1 MQTSAFSHSV
11 VVKGWPARHCFIS
24 LPRTWMHLVHPAHTP
39 TFRLEVSSGKSI
51 LLSWAGDMHMPTTGE
66 ENSVLVGREVLKGND
81 ISESEIGMLVQVSV
95 PPSCTAISVTVRSL
109 MQWQDLALNVDSA
122 QSAILTQMRVM
133 RLGQTLPL
141 WLEGGVCIMLTT
153 THIDPSVPSVVLHP
167 MTQVEVHPPLENEGS
182 EDYSRISFNPV
193 NENADVE
200 DDEDIGELDFGDTV
214 LEACEKDQQIE
225 NSENLNE
232 KMIRKLTDFVID
244 RLQEQKRVQSKPVRR
259 DVCLGY
265 RVLPFPCDA
274 SSPLSNILQSHPSL
288 VIISK
293 ESIVFSA
300 YKDEEYF
307 IANLRKVK
315 SPKENLEKPSNVKEE
330 RKTSEGKKANKSSIG
345 QELES
350 QKLFAVIVWENF
362 VRGKTENTSFTKEM
376 NMILRR
382 NNCVM
387 PNCCRRQMNLE
398 LTSIVE
404 IRSSESNIST
414 VPVSVDVA
422 PLSHTVNIRKEALLD
437 DLKAL
442 LRNIVDECMV
452 IINPGTI
459 MEVKLEEKYI
469 DICLSTR
476 NGIPLKLTKKSVVI
490 LETTFVTQI
499 PSLPY
504 IPNLVSD
511 LDSHFFAKYL
521 YLGEEDIMINL
532 RQHIIMGLGLKPLA
546 HATYPQFALLS
557 GSKGSGKTS
566 LVETLIKDLSTSTH
580 CIHCDIVSFK
590 QLKGKKM
597 ETIEKKLQLLLR
609 EAIFRRP
616 SLVVLED
623 LDYLVPVDGT
633 DQESGPVYEHMMQ
646 VVSMLRKLLDDLL
659 QFCYDSDSPSVMVVG
674 TCIAR
679 TSVHPLLV
687 SPQGCHYF
695 PCTFRIPP
703 LESEGRVKAFMTM
716 LNEHCEK
723 FAASKEGSLFC
734 QCCPE
739 ADEYC
744 IFCGRSE
751 LEKFQLDTK
760 VITRRTESFVLPDLN
775 HLAFRTF
782 FQARDRWESYTS
794 RETIERNY
802 DYVKKTNFVCK
813 TSEADS
819 NTSKT
824 SDDSIIPWKVLQC
837 DVDAALD
844 GYTSLALR
852 GISLS
857 EKKADE
863 GFRVGGMGDA
873 KKILEETLT
882 WPSVYPNLF
891 NNVNLR
897 LRSGVLLYGPP
908 GCGKTLLANAVTAY
922 CQLNFISVKGPEL
935 LSKYIGASEQAV
947 RDAFERASS
956 AKPCVLF
963 FDEFESI
970 APRRGH
976 DSTGVTDRVVN
987 QLLTQMDG
995 VEGLSGVYILAATS
1009 RPDLIDPALLRPG
1022 RLDKCVYCPMP
1033 TEKDRKEI
1041 LEVLSED
1048 VDLGEEINWSEVASL
1063 TESFSGADL
1072 QSILSTAQV
1081 AVAQEAFGDDLY
1093 KDIIPSTQDVR
1104 DTANAKENNN
1114 DFEESLSFSNAAIKE
1129 EDTAENPISQGS
1141 FNVEKIQEQ
1150 VLIEKEKKRVIY
1162 SQKSYISDY
1171 GVSDDEMVDEQK
1183 RTKNTFTEPIIPKN
1197 VMKQDP
1203 TQSSFKIYFR
1213 HIQAAL
1219 REVKPSV
1226 TQTDQRRYAQLYA
1239 SFTSSKEGNFG
1250 QPSPGKRATLA

>member
-1 MQTSAFSHSV
+1 
-11 VVKGWPARHCFIS
+11 
-24 LPRTWMHLVHPAHTP
+24 
-39 TFRLEVSSGKSI
+39 
-51 LLSWAGDMHMPTTGE
+51 MPTSGE
-66 ENSVLVGREVLKGND
+66 ENSILVGREVLKGND
-81 ISESEIGMLVQVSV
+81 ICENEVGILVQIPV
-95 PPSCTAISVTVRSL
+95 PPSCSAISVTVRSL

-122 QSAILTQMRVM
+122 QSAILSQMRVM
-133 RLGQTLPL
+133 GLGQTLPL
-141 WLEGGVCIMLTT
+141 WLDGGVCIMLTAT
-153 THIDPSVPSVVLHP
+153 SIDPSVPCVVLHP
-167 MTQVEVHPPLENEGS
+167 MTQVEVHPPPENEGA
-182 EDYSRISFNPV
+182 EDYTRIHFNPTD
-193 NENADVE
+193 ENADV
-200 DDEDIGELDFGDTV
+200 DHKDFSDLDFEGHA
-214 LEACEKDQQIE
+214 LETCKNDKQIE
-225 NSENLNE
+225 SSDNLNE

-244 RLQEQKRVQSKPVRR
+244 RMQEQKRVLKIPVRKNI
-259 DVCLGY
+259 CLGY

-274 SSPLSNILQSHPSL
+274 SPLSNILQSHPSL
-288 VIISK
+288 VIISR
-293 ESIVFSA
+293 ESIAFSA
-300 YKDEEYF
+300 FKDKVYF
-307 IANLRKVK
+307 IANVRKVK
-315 SPKENLEKPSNVKEE
+315 SPKENSEKPSNVKEE
-330 RKTSEGKKANKSSIG
+330 NKTSEGKKTNKSSIR
-345 QELES
+345 QEPES

-362 VRGKTENTSFTKEM
+362 VRGRPDNTFFIQEM
-376 NMILRR
+376 NLIIQR

-398 LTSIVE
+398 ITSTVE
-404 IRSSESNIST
+404 IRSTESNIST

-422 PLSHTVNIRKEALLD
+422 LLAHSNDIRKETLLD
-437 DLKAL
+437 GLKAL
-442 LRNIVDECMV
+442 LRNLVEECMV

-459 MEVKLEEKYI
+459 MEVKLEEKHI
-469 DICLSTR
+469 DICLLTR
-476 NGIPLKLTKKSVVI
+476 NGLPLKLTKKSVVI
-490 LETTFVTQI
+490 LETTFLTQK

-504 IPNLVSD
+504 IPNSVSD
-511 LDSHFFAKYL
+511 LDTYFFAKYS
-521 YLGEEDIMINL
+521 YLGEEEVMTNLKEYIM
-532 RQHIIMGLGLKPLA
+532 MGLGLKILTRRPV
-546 HATYPQFALLS
+546 PQFALLC

-566 LVETLIKDLSTSTH
+566 LVETLIEDLSGSTYH
-580 CIHCDIVSFK
+580 IYCDVVSFK

-623 LDYLVPVDGT
+623 LDYLVPLEGT
-633 DQESGPVYEHMMQ
+633 DQESGPVYEYVTQ
-646 VVSMLRKLLDDLL
+646 VVNMLRKLLDDLL
-659 QFCYDSDSPSVMVVG
+659 RFCSDSESPSVMVIG

-695 PCTFRIPP
+695 PCTFRISP
-703 LESEGRVKAFMTM
+703 LETEGRVKAFMTM

-723 FAASKEGSLFC
+723 FAATKEGISLC
-734 QCCPE
+734 QCFPE
-739 ADEYC
+739 ADEHC
-744 IFCGRSE
+744 VFCGYSE
-751 LEKFQLDTK
+751 SEKFQVDMK
-760 VITRRTESFVLPDLN
+760 VIARRTESFVLPDLS

-782 FQARDRWESYTS
+782 FQARDRWESNMS
-794 RETIERNY
+794 RENMENIKDNNS
-802 DYVKKTNFVCK
+802 DFVKDTNFLCK
-813 TSEADS
+813 TTTH
-819 NTSKT
+819 NTIYESST
-824 SDDSIIPWKVLQC
+824 PRKVLQC

-863 GFRVGGMGDA
+863 SFRVGGMKDA

-882 WPSVYPNLF
+882 WPSLYPNLF
-891 NNVNLR
+891 NKVNLI

-908 GCGKTLLANAVTAY
+908 GCGKTLLANAVSAY

-995 VEGLSGVYILAATS
+995 VEGLTGVYILAATS

-1033 TEKDRKEI
+1033 SEKDRKEI
-1041 LEVLSED
+1041 LEVLSQD
-1048 VDLGEEINWSEVASL
+1048 VDLGEEIDWSEVATL
-1063 TESFSGADL
+1063 TENFSGADL

-1093 KDIIPSTQDVR
+1093 KGVIQPIKEER
-1104 DTANAKENNN
+1104 DTTGAKDDKDNI
-1114 DFEESLSFSNAAIKE
+1114 EESLSFLDAPINE
-1129 EDTAENPISQGS
+1129 EDTGGNSGYQGS
-1141 FNVEKIQEQ
+1141 HNVEKIQEQ

-1162 SQKSYISDY
+1162 SQKSYISENEM
-1171 GVSDDEMVDEQK
+1171 SDDEMVDNQI
-1183 RTKNTFTEPIIPKN
+1183 RTKNTFTEPVKLDSA
-1197 VMKQDP
+1197 KQQDS
-1203 TQSSFKIYFR
+1203 TQSSFKICYR

-1219 REVKPSV
+1219 KEVNPSV
-1226 TQTDQRRYAQLYA
+1226 TQTDQKRYAQLYA
-1239 SFTSSKEGNFG
+1239 SFTSSREGNFG